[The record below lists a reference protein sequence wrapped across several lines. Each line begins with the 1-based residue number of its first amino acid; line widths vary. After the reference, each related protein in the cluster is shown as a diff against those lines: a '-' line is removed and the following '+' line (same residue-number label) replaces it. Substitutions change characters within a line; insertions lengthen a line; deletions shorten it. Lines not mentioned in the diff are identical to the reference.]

1 LIKATGHCYF
11 KNVLIK
17 KFNKGEAEMK
27 TKFSILLF
35 TLTALFFIT
44 PNIYTQDKPASHIYE
59 MNFLTFSYDQMEE
72 YMQLYETIGKPLD
85 EQNEYIIS
93 TKILRHFSGPSW
105 NLCFVTEY
113 KDLDAFSAAQKR
125 GDELF
130 EKMFTD
136 KTKRDEISKKYLS
149 FLRGHTD
156 ALVRDSPK
164 LEKMK

>member
-1 LIKATGHCYF
+1 MI
-11 KNVLIK
+11 
-17 KFNKGEAEMK
+17 
-27 TKFSILLF
+27 TKFSVLLF
-35 TLTALFFIT
+35 TLIALSFTA
-44 PNIYTQDKPASHIYE
+44 PNIYSQDKPASHIYE

-72 YMQLYETIGKPLD
+72 FMQLYETVGKPLD

-93 TKILRHFSGPSW
+93 TKILRHVSGPSW

-113 KDLDAFSAAQKR
+113 KDLEAFSMAQKR

-136 KTKRDEISKKYLS
+136 KSKRDEVSKKYS
-149 FLRGHTD
+149 SYLRGHTD